1 LKQIDNFFK
10 KLTGFLSLKDVAQNP
25 KAQEQVLKAL
35 LNPKNKQF
43 VNDLNEIVNQLAQ
56 KAQEFNK
63 EIQEKTQKYDKF
75 PDDVAR
81 KLMILEQNPY
91 QKIKIVDP
99 RTSYEIDAKIEKY
112 VPGQEIILKTDEG
125 RNMVL
130 KFSDNKNFID
140 YIRNMQLQQMGF
152 GDALKS
158 MLRQKMQGT
167 PVGKAYDWL
176 SPIFRGATLEEKR
189 ELVKLAYSLDILGLE
204 KEVKEIDNIIKNS

>member
-1 LKQIDNFFK
+1 M
-10 KLTGFLSLKDVAQNP
+10 AQNP